1 MATLVEYLCNIFEP
15 CLSIVLASTAKVKIK
30 QENSVLITRS
40 DIVVLR
46 ENKENGRDGPR
57 GLPAPKRVEGVSK
70 PKQEY
75 ARSLTKHTKA
85 AKERMIQ
92 TILKWSKSVTYKIVL
107 VLEA

>member
-1 MATLVEYLCNIFEP
+1 MVEYLCNIFEP

-70 PKQEY
+70 PKQDN
-75 ARSLTKHTKA
+75 ARR
-85 AKERMIQ
+85 E
-92 TILKWSKSVTYKIVL
+92 
-107 VLEA
+107 